1 MKDKGFI
8 LLLIVGIGFMFFV
21 FNVVGKVEG
30 DDVRTLNP
38 IDDSAGYGDSR
49 SQEILRH
56 YKQDVTGTSILDLSN
71 VPLDKAKKIWSASP
85 TKDRIVKLFPNFNL
99 MKDMIKLRV
108 APSEFR
114 DYLLQKVND
123 VEEQYLAG
131 NIDEFHAKK
140 AIANLE

>member
-30 DDVRTLNP
+30 DDVHTLNP
-38 IDDSAGYGDSR
+38 IDDSVGYGDLR
-49 SQEILRH
+49 EQEILQH
-56 YKQDVTGTSILDLSN
+56 YKQDITGTSILDLSG
-71 VPLDKAKKIWSASP
+71 VPLNKAKQIWRDSP
-85 TKDRIVKLFPNFNL
+85 TRNRIVSLFPNFNL

-123 VEEQYLAG
+123 IEEQYLAG
-131 NIDEFHAKK
+131 SIDEFHAKK
-140 AIANLE
+140 ALSSLD